1 MKKFTISY
9 FVIFLAGI
17 FALSSC
23 GGLDKM
29 KKAADQVKYEA
40 TPKVLELKGNTV
52 EVSFKATFPAKFFNK
67 KAILEMTPVL
77 VYNNQEL
84 PLEKGIVQGEKVEGN
99 NKSIKYVEGGS
110 YSWPSKAA
118 SFEYKDDMRVSQVV
132 IRPSVYIAGK
142 EAAKLAL
149 PPVKVADGI
158 IATQKLVK
166 IDAKPITMED
176 KFVRTTSDKYESQI
190 LYVINRS
197 DVRPTEVK
205 KPEVIGLGKYIQGTK
220 NDPNK
225 QLKGIEIL
233 AYASPDGPMD
243 LNDRLSKARQKSASE
258 YLQKELKKAKI
269 SEADKKELWS
279 LMATPE
285 DWEGFKALMEKS
297 DIKDKELVLRVLSM
311 YSDPNVREKEIKNMA
326 KTFEEIAQKILP
338 QLRRSRMIA
347 KVDVVGRSDEEIMST
362 FQSNPSALS
371 LEELL
376 YAGGKLT
383 NDLATK
389 QAIFEKAVE
398 MFPNCFRAH
407 NNLGCVY
414 LWQNKLDLAQKEFE
428 AAQALKESD
437 QVKSNLG
444 YVALLK
450 GDYATAENL
459 FTSVARNVEVANY
472 GLGIINITKGDYE
485 TAVKFLGNTP
495 EFNTALAKALNK
507 DNEGAMAVL
516 NNVKGDEALVAYLKA
531 VLGARMDNS
540 EVVFNN
546 LRVAVAKDPSM
557 KKMAATDME
566 FGKFLTNDVFK
577 SIVQ

>member
-9 FVIFLAGI
+9 FVVFLAGI

-40 TPKVLELKGNTV
+40 SPKVLELKGNTV
-52 EVSFKATFPAKFFNK
+52 DVSFKVSFPAKFFNK

-77 VYNNQEL
+77 VYNGQEL
-84 PLEKGIVQGEKVEGN
+84 PLDKGIVQGEKVEGN
-99 NKSIKYVEGGS
+99 NKAIKYLEGGS
-110 YSWPSKAA
+110 YNWAA
-118 SFEYKDDMRVSQVV
+118 KPFEFKDEMRVSQVV

-197 DVRPTEVK
+197 DVRTSEIK
-205 KPEVIGLGKYIQGTK
+205 KPEVVGLGKYIAATK

-225 QLKGIEIL
+225 QLKGIDIL

-258 YLQKELKKAKI
+258 FLQKELKKAKI

-326 KTFEEIAQKILP
+326 KTFE
-338 QLRRSRMIA
+338 
-347 KVDVVGRSDEEIMST
+347 
-362 FQSNPSALS
+362 
-371 LEELL
+371 
-376 YAGGKLT
+376 
-383 NDLATK
+383 
-389 QAIFEKAVE
+389 
-398 MFPNCFRAH
+398 
-407 NNLGCVY
+407 
-414 LWQNKLDLAQKEFE
+414 
-428 AAQALKESD
+428 
-437 QVKSNLG
+437 
-444 YVALLK
+444 
-450 GDYATAENL
+450 
-459 FTSVARNVEVANY
+459 
-472 GLGIINITKGDYE
+472 
-485 TAVKFLGNTP
+485 
-495 EFNTALAKALNK
+495 
-507 DNEGAMAVL
+507 
-516 NNVKGDEALVAYLKA
+516 
-531 VLGARMDNS
+531 
-540 EVVFNN
+540 
-546 LRVAVAKDPSM
+546 
-557 KKMAATDME
+557 
-566 FGKFLTNDVFK
+566 
-577 SIVQ
+577 